1 VGFSIDTT
9 GVCAYLVQVVSK
21 ARGVFA
27 QALFARLSQCE
38 SREAALRDVMRRCPH
53 LWVESTTMNQLDDT
67 VAVSIVIANWNGEG
81 LIRRCL
87 SSVLVALRVAN
98 LPVPACTGRQAGLAG
113 ELIVVDDASGDESCE
128 IIRAEFPQ
136 VRLLENPRN
145 VGFIPSVNRGV
156 KAARGA
162 IVILLNN
169 DIVVESDFV
178 RAIVAPLR
186 DDRDGKVFAVSA
198 RTVSW
203 TDNQPNHVLMKG
215 RFRRGRVALEW
226 SDPKPCGEPQATL
239 FVQGGSCA
247 VRRDI
252 FLRLGGFQPV
262 FHPGYWEDYDL
273 SYLAARCGYAS
284 LYEPRSLAFHLG
296 KVSMRRSL
304 GDDALRALKQRNE
317 FIFTW
322 LNITD
327 AAMLLE
333 HFLLLPV
340 QLFSELWRGEGFGR
354 TKAFIQAAARLPA
367 IMRVRAERRL
377 FHRVPDRKI
386 LRR

>member
-1 VGFSIDTT
+1 MN
-9 GVCAYLVQVVSK
+9 LL
-21 ARGVFA
+21 A
-27 QALFARLSQCE
+27 QAS
-38 SREAALRDVMRRCPH
+38 
-53 LWVESTTMNQLDDT
+53 QLDDT

-87 SSVLVALRVAN
+87 SSVLVALRVAK
-98 LPVPACTGRQAGLAG
+98 LVG
-113 ELIVVDDASGDESCE
+113 EVIVVDDASRDGSCE
-128 IIRAEFPQ
+128 VIRAEFPQ
-136 VRLLENPRN
+136 ARLLENPRN
-145 VGFIPSVNRGV
+145 VGFIASVNRGV
-156 KAARGA
+156 KAARGG

-178 RAIVAPLR
+178 RAIIAPLL
-186 DDRDGKVFAVSA
+186 DDRDEKVFAVSA

-226 SDPKPCGEPQATL
+226 SNPKELQGTL

-252 FLRLGGFQPV
+252 FLRLGGFQPI

-327 AAMLLE
+327 AGMLLE
-333 HFLLLPV
+333 HFLMVPA

-367 IMRVRAERRL
+367 IVRVRAERRR
-377 FHRVPDRKI
+377 FHRIADAQL